1 MLKQRVITAL
11 VLVAVLFGALAW
23 SPLAFA
29 MLMAA
34 AVALAQAEWLQLAGW
49 KFSSA
54 WVSPWRWV
62 AVLVTVLVMQPEAIH
77 AVTFALAAL
86 AHRRLGWCS
95 ASCCCAP
102 NGAVPCQDPIGALDA
117 VRSPA
122 SCGRLV
128 LGDPFPARR
137 NCDCLISVLFIVWL
151 ADTAAYFA
159 GRAFGKTKL
168 APHISPGKTWAGV
181 WGAMLAVS
189 ILALLIWKALPAAP
203 LYTIA
208 LLDRLG
214 IAVALPLFAAL
225 VALSIVGDLFES
237 LLKRQ
242 AGVKDSGHLLPG
254 HGGFYDRLDAMLAL
268 LPAAA
273 LFWNWAK

>member
-11 VLVAVLFGALAW
+11 VLVAALFGALAW

-29 MLMAA
+29 VLMAA
-34 AVALAQAEWLQLAGW
+34 AFAVAQAEWLQLAGW
-49 KFSSA
+49 KFGGA
-54 WVSPWRWV
+54 LGVALALG
-62 AVLVTVLVMQPEAIH
+62 AVLVTGLVMKPESIH

-86 AHRRLGWCS
+86 ATGVWTGLGVVLLRSERRGLVRVPPGTSTLLALLLPVAAWCS
-95 ASCCCAP
+95 L
-102 NGAVPCQDPIGALDA
+102 ILF
-117 VRSPA
+117 VRQ
-122 SCGRLV
+122 GIVMLV
-128 LGDPFPARR
+128 
-137 NCDCLISVLFIVWL
+137 SVLVIVWL

-181 WGAMLAVS
+181 WGAMLAVG
-189 ILALLIWKALPAAP
+189 IVALVAWKAYPTAS
-203 LYTIA
+203 LYTSA
-208 LLDRLG
+208 LLDRFG
-214 IAVALPLFAAL
+214 IALALPLFAAL
-225 VALSIVGDLFES
+225 VALSIIGDLFES

-242 AGVKDSGHLLPG
+242 AGAKDSGHLLPG

-273 LFWNWAK
+273 LFWIWAT

>member
-29 MLMAA
+29 VLMAA
-34 AVALAQAEWLQLAGW
+34 AFAVAQAEWLQLAGW
-49 KFSSA
+49 KFGGA
-54 WVSPWRWV
+54 LGLALALG
-62 AVLVTVLVMQPEAIH
+62 AVLVTGLVMQPESIH

-86 AHRRLGWCS
+86 ATGVWTGLGVVLLRSERRGLVRVPSGASTLLALLLPVAAWCS
-95 ASCCCAP
+95 L
-102 NGAVPCQDPIGALDA
+102 ILF
-117 VRSPA
+117 VRQ
-122 SCGRLV
+122 GIVMLV
-128 LGDPFPARR
+128 
-137 NCDCLISVLFIVWL
+137 SVLFVVWL

-181 WGAMLAVS
+181 WGAILAVG
-189 ILALLIWKALPAAP
+189 IVALVAWKVYPTAS
-203 LYTIA
+203 LYTSA

-214 IAVALPLFAAL
+214 IALALPLFAAL

-242 AGVKDSGHLLPG
+242 AGAKDSGHLLPG

-273 LFWNWAK
+273 LFWIWAT